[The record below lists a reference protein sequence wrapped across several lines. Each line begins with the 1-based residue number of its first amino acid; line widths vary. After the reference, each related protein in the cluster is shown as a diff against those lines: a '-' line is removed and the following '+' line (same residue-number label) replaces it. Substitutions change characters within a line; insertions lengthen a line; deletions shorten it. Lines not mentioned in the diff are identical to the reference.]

1 MEYFDPHSH
10 TQALSE
16 KGTAK
21 SDTGGRGEYVGLM
34 EYSTYQNPTGAKS
47 KTTFFPGE
55 GQQGLAAFRTLHL
68 WVIPEVLWLLTSW
81 S

>member
-21 SDTGGRGEYVGLM
+21 SDTGGRGEYVGFM

-47 KTTFFPGE
+47 KPPFFSWRRATRTCSI
-55 GQQGLAAFRTLHL
+55 QNLA
-68 WVIPEVLWLLTSW
+68 PPSD